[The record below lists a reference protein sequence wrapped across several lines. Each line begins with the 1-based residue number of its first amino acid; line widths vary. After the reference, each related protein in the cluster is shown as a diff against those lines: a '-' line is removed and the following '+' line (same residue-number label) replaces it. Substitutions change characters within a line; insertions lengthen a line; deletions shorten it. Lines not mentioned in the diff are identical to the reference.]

1 MRQTS
6 MTILGLLM
14 GTDAIH
20 LYQHAVEDLSM
31 TNDEDTKM
39 SNPNYMSD
47 MTLADWK
54 LFNKSESLAEFR
66 HSQQDCKNYE
76 SRVQKYQLAAVKSQ
90 AHIAKQEKKLL
101 AIRNESKKIV
111 FEREMNTKHA

>member
-1 MRQTS
+1 

-14 GTDAIH
+14 GATDAIH
-20 LYQHAVEDLSM
+20 LYQHAVEDLTDNADDS
-31 TNDEDTKM
+31 KM
-39 SNPNYMSD
+39 SNPDYMSD

-76 SRVQKYQLAAVKSQ
+76 SRLQKFELSAVKQ
-90 AHIAKQEKKLL
+90 KAQIAKQEKKLL
-101 AIRNESKKIV
+101 SIRNESKKIV
-111 FEREMNTKHA
+111 FQREMNQKHA